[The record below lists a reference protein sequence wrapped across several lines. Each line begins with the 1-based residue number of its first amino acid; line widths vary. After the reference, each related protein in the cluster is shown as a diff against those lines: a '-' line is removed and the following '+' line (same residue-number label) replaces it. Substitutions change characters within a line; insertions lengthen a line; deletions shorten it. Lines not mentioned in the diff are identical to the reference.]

1 MEQEQVQVDGVAATL
16 VFNQSVICRF
26 SAEMEGEEVV
36 RELEEEV
43 SFAFMGAFSK
53 IRLQLRFPSL
63 TTESNKRSP
72 NP

>member
-1 MEQEQVQVDGVAATL
+1 MEQEQVRVDGGAATL
-16 VFNQSVICRF
+16 VFNQSVICRL

-53 IRLQLRFPSL
+53 IRLQLRFPFL
-63 TTESNKRSP
+63 TTESNERSP